1 MSRNLQEIQTGL
13 RRNEAVITKDSKI
26 IDVIQKFP
34 EAAAVFER
42 FGMGCLG
49 CMGMIN
55 ETIENGAKM
64 HRISLENLLKE
75 LNKISN

>member
-1 MSRNLQEIQTGL
+1 M
-13 RRNEAVITKDSKI
+13 ITKDSKI

-49 CMGMIN
+49 CMGMTN

-64 HRISLENLLKE
+64 HRISLENLLEE